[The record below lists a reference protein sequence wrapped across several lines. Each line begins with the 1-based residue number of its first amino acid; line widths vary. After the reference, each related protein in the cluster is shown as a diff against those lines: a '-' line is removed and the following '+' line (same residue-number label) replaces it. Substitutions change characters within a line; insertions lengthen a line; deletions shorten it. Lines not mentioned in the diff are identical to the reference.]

1 MLTIGALYAAAC
13 LSKEHGTV
21 LPALLLAAEM
31 SVVVDSLPV
40 RARLLALRPF
50 ALSLAL
56 VGVAFLA
63 AHLHANQEIT
73 GFHPY
78 VPFEVLGIG
87 ARGRIFTMAGLVPV
101 WLRLFMWPL
110 HLASEYG
117 PPASRIA
124 TGFPPYQLSR
134 FIALCGVL
142 RRRVTA
148 WCRAPAGAFRV
159 WVFVIAP
166 PPTRN

>member
-31 SVVVDSLPV
+31 IVVVDSTPL

-56 VGVAFLA
+56 VAVAFLA

-78 VPFEVLGIG
+78 VPFKVLGIG
-87 ARGRIFTMAGLVPV
+87 ARGRIFTMAALFSL
-101 WLRLFMWPL
+101 WLRLFMLPL
-110 HLASEYG
+110 
-117 PPASRIA
+117 PPASA
-124 TGFPPYQLSR
+124 HGPPSD
-134 FIALCGVL
+134 
-142 RRRVTA
+142 
-148 WCRAPAGAFRV
+148 
-159 WVFVIAP
+159 
-166 PPTRN
+166 